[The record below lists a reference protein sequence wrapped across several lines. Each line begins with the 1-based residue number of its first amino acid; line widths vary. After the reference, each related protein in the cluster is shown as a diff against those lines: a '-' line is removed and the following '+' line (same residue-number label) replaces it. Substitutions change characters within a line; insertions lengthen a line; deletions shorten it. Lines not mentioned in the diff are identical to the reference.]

1 VTDEHTE
8 LEDLAREIR
17 KVIADNRKFL
27 DRVLDDDFEPEEEDV
42 TGEETGEEL

>member
-1 VTDEHTE
+1 VTDEHAE
-8 LEDLAREIR
+8 LEELAREIR

-42 TGEETGEEL
+42 TEEEVVEEL